1 MRFSVIIP
9 VYNVEA
15 YLAECL
21 ESILNQTYQD
31 FEIILIDDGS
41 TDRSGQICEDYASQH
56 LGCIKV
62 HHQENQGLV
71 KTRVTGLKI
80 ASGEI
85 CLFVDSDDALRLDAL
100 EVINEAFAKTGC
112 DLALYGA
119 SRDAEFVSES
129 YMLSFEKG
137 SCFEGVAK
145 KNLLA
150 YMVTSGKMNSISM
163 KAAKKIVY
171 EAFLDE
177 YDTDVSI
184 TNGEDLHLSMPVMTH
199 AKKIVWLGEKLY
211 FYRPREGSMVNSFCP
226 GLHRSVKNVRMEM
239 EKYIDIWGIPEC
251 YPAFYARM
259 VNNWIH
265 ALKELLKHQASLTK
279 AERGALLQELS
290 QDKFF
295 RKSYENMQPGYLCRR
310 DRLLARWLYRGRLMW
325 LGLVG
330 RGFTLLKKF

>member
-41 TDRSGQICEDYASQH
+41 RDKSGQICENYASQH
-56 LGCIKV
+56 LGHIKV
-62 HHQENQGLV
+62 RHQENQGLV
-71 KTRVTGLKI
+71 KTRVTGLNI

-100 EVINEAFAKTGC
+100 EVINETFEKTGC

-119 SRDAEFVSES
+119 SRDAEFVNES

-137 SCFEGVAK
+137 TCFEGVTK
-145 KNLLA
+145 KELLT
-150 YMVTSGKMNSISM
+150 YMITSGKMNSISM
-163 KAAKKIVY
+163 KAAKKTVY
-171 EAFLDE
+171 EAFLDG
-177 YDTDVSI
+177 YDIDVDI
-184 TNGEDLHLSMPVMTH
+184 TNGEDLHLSMPVITH
-199 AKKIVWLGEKLY
+199 AKKLVWTGEKLY

-239 EKYIDIWGIPEC
+239 EKYIDLWEIPEC
-251 YPAFYARM
+251 YPAFYAR
-259 VNNWIH
+259 VVYNWIH
-265 ALKELLKHQASLTK
+265 ALKELLKHQTFLTK
-279 AERGALLQELS
+279 AERGGLLVELA
-290 QDKFF
+290 QDEFF

-310 DRLLARWLYRGRLMW
+310 DSLLARWLYREKFLSLRLI
-325 LGLVG
+325 G
-330 RGFTLLKKF
+330 RGFMLLKKF